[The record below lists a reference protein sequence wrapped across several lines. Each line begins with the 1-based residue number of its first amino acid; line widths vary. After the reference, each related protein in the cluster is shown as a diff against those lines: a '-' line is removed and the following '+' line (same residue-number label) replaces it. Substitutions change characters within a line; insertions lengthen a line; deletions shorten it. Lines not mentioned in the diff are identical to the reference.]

1 MACKDTG
8 KKKKLVP
15 VFLKSPVWLSFSML
29 MHTPNFT
36 QNESSHWLSPLS
48 FATGWLHSSS
58 LTHWMSLCLA
68 RCSLLSS
75 AQVSLQPAG
84 DPLMNPDFREG
95 YPVESFFPPAFME
108 CRTRSEHNRS
118 FIFLGLAGLKPFMT
132 DVSSVYLWNILEMD
146 HCLERLFP

>member
-1 MACKDTG
+1 MACKDKG

-68 RCSLLSS
+68 RCSRLSS
-75 AQVSLQPAG
+75 TQVSLQPAG
-84 DPLMNPDFREG
+84 DPLTNPDFREG
-95 YPVESFFPPAFME
+95 YPVESFFPHP
-108 CRTRSEHNRS
+108 SWN
-118 FIFLGLAGLKPFMT
+118 AGLGVNT
-132 DVSSVYLWNILEMD
+132 TGHSSSLAWQDWNHSWQMFLQSTSEIFW
-146 HCLERLFP
+146 RWTAV